1 MWRTGQ
7 KPAKYVLGVFIGLH
21 FKCNGRETI
30 TQLNSLKNKKTAV
43 GRLRGAWLSADQS
56 AAAAG
61 AAYALGGGATALTC
75 VNLMVKM
82 A

>member
-43 GRLRGAWLSADQS
+43 GRLRGAWLSTDQS
-56 AAAAG
+56 TAG
-61 AAYALGGGATALTC
+61 AAYALRGGAMALTC
-75 VNLMVKM
+75 VNLMVTM